1 MIKFYDAH
9 THLFPEER
17 MGGLMRWIHRAV
29 MDFSVPA
36 DITAEQAVADLRTSG
51 AVAWANLLFP
61 LSPGEAR
68 ELHAWGYELAER
80 FPEIIPFGGV
90 HIDDTDP
97 FAIVKEA
104 AEKYQMA
111 GFKFHPMV
119 QRFYPWEH
127 HLARV
132 LSYLNER
139 EMPIYVHTGYEER
152 YNHHYDR
159 VGLETML
166 TVYPRLPV
174 VLAHIGFPELEWA
187 FTLADRY
194 PQVWLDLTNV
204 PGSMLAAGLT
214 TTLSVTLNKGVRRHM
229 DRALMGTDYPAGM
242 GTISEILSQYRE
254 AGIDDDVLEHMM
266 LVSTRKYFERFGSR

>member
-1 MIKFYDAH
+1 
-9 THLFPEER
+9 

-29 MDFSVPA
+29 MDFKVPV
-36 DITAEQAVADLRTSG
+36 DITAEQAVADLRAGG

-68 ELHAWGYELAER
+68 ELHVWGYELAER
-80 FPEIIPFGGV
+80 FPEITPFGGV
-90 HIDDTDP
+90 HIDDQDP

-104 AEKYQMA
+104 VERYGMA

-119 QRFYPWEH
+119 QRFYPWEPRM
-127 HLARV
+127 ARI

-139 EMPIYVHTGYEER
+139 ELPIYLHTGYEER
-152 YNHHYDR
+152 YNHQYDR

-166 TVYPRLPV
+166 TVYTRLPV
-174 VLAHIGFPELEWA
+174 VLAHVGFPELDWA
-187 FTLADRY
+187 FSLADRY

-204 PGSMLAAGLT
+204 PGSMTTTGLT
-214 TTLSVTLNKGVRRHM
+214 ASLAPVLNRGLRRHM

-242 GTISEILSQYRE
+242 GTLAEILAQYRSV
-254 AGIDDDVLEHMM
+254 GIDEDILEHMM
-266 LVSTRKYFERFGSR
+266 LISTRKYFDRYGRH